1 MTGTDLESYLCD
13 LLKGR
18 KYLVVVDDVW
28 HRDAWESL
36 KRVFPDRKNDN
47 RVIITIR
54 KEDVAEKVDDKGF
67 VHGLRFLSQKESW
80 NLFCR
85 KLLDVQAMVFRNG
98 KMAFIPRG
106 EERMEDVAEGFLNE
120 LIRRRLVQV
129 AEVFW
134 KKVYTLRVYNEYG
147 CLCQLPHE
155 TTDLMNLRH
164 LVARYSKPLKCISK
178 LTSPQLLYGI
188 SCDQW
193 KDVDPLDLVNLREL
207 RMLGITKT
215 FPLNIIGNL
224 KHLRTLFL
232 DCKLVESLPS
242 LEFLSSCQKLHKLW
256 LNGRIGKMPLS
267 NTFPNSITMLV
278 LWNSKLKE
286 DSMPILGMLPHL
298 RNLDLVR
305 AYEGNEI
312 ICSDNN
318 FGQLEFLRLENLK
331 KLERWHLA
339 TSAMPLVKGLGIH
352 DCPKLNE
359 IPERMKRRD
368 LIFDGAYQAYMMSYF
383 SLFHNR
389 RGNEK

>member
-134 KKVYTLRVYNEYG
+134 KKVYVCRI
-147 CLCQLPHE
+147 H
-155 TTDLMNLRH
+155 DLIWDFFVKKALE
-164 LVARYSKPLKCISK
+164 
-178 LTSPQLLYGI
+178 
-188 SCDQW
+188 W